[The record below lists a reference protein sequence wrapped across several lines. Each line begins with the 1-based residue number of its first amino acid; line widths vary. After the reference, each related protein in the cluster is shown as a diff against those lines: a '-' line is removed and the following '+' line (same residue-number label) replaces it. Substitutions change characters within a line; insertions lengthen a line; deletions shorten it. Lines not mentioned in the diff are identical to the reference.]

1 MVLHKKEA
9 FLVVLNGELTYVNLL
24 IGAIDQENL
33 AKKL

>member
-9 FLVVLNGELTYVNLL
+9 FLDVKGELTYVNLL